1 MPDERRAATLLAF
14 IRALEASAQDDVL
27 DLLDVIVTKI
37 WTDAVQKG
45 RAARLRGLGDLDAAA
60 LTLKAACA
68 VILDKKISNT
78 ELRKAI
84 FAAVPT
90 EVLEAAMAQIDTL
103 ARPPDD
109 PYFEELLDQHQ
120 RIRRFL
126 LSLCT

>member
-1 MPDERRAATLLAF
+1 MRE
-14 IRALEASAQDDVL
+14 
-27 DLLDVIVTKI
+27 
-37 WTDAVQKG
+37 
-45 RAARLRGLGDLDAAA
+45 LGDLDAAA

-68 VILDKKISNT
+68 VVFDKKISNT
-78 ELRKAI
+78 KLRKAI

-126 LSLCT
+126 RTSPVALVLVPCRAGNPCSRH